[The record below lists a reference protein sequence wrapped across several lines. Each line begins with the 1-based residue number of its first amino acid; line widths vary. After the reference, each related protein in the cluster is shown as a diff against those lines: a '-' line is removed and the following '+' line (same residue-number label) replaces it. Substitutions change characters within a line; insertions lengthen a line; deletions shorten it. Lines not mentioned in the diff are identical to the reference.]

1 MSKTS
6 KQNFITATSRKK
18 SVVKTV
24 VIIIFNQKLFILI
37 WTWLHLSLFKWK
49 EFRKLQKINETWFS
63 TEEIR
68 RIKYNEV
75 VELYGGNKLWW
86 IIQKKKKNFCW
97 CSKVWLILWKERTL
111 FVQAKY
117 FGTLC
122 NFDLLIYLFFCR
134 NIAVF
139 RIVFPTCTTTEV
151 CCWITHT
158 HFALFYLKKHHF
170 FFLLNISMN
179 STNYQ
184 KVF

>member
-86 IIQKKKKNFCW
+86 IIQKKRKIFADAPKFGLFYGRNVRCLFRPN
-97 CSKVWLILWKERTL
+97 ILEH
-111 FVQAKY
+111 FAI
-117 FGTLC
+117 
-122 NFDLLIYLFFCR
+122 LIYLFIYF
-134 NIAVF
+134 
-139 RIVFPTCTTTEV
+139 
-151 CCWITHT
+151 
-158 HFALFYLKKHHF
+158 FAETLLFF
-170 FFLLNISMN
+170 G
-179 STNYQ
+179 
-184 KVF
+184 